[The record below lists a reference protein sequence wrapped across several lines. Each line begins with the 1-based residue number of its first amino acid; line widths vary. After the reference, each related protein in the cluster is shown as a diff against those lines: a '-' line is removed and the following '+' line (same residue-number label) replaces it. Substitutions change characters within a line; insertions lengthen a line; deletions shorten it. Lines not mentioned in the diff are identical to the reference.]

1 MFHDKTLHKPHT
13 SAMDF
18 ALVYKLNHYAAALL
32 WRVRDAER
40 MGHQILNREW
50 LGSQF
55 NKRQWTLAT
64 KGSRPMDGRKVLDKT
79 AAPDGLEFYGI
90 IVCHKDRDHEGRTK
104 TVWLIGSVA
113 AEEIQEKLEQR
124 DEYYANQTDEVV
136 IDGFDDDAEEQASR
150 GGIEEQSAPES
161 VRETFKR
168 GVLHGRRRQQAES
181 IKTEQEIAEKS
192 LLLGKAF
199 SDSEWLET
207 MGHTRSVHRTPL
219 SISYKAECIT
229 RLVNGD
235 CQDASSGPVTGF
247 DPNEG
252 NPNIANLKE
261 LLRIGRETE
270 NNVVF

>member
-13 SAMDF
+13 SAMDY

-64 KGSRPMDGRKVLDKT
+64 KGSRPMDGRKVLDKA

-113 AEEIQEKLEQR
+113 SEEMKEKLAER
-124 DEYYANQTDEVV
+124 DEYLANQTDDAV
-136 IDGFDDDAEEQASR
+136 IDAENDADAEPQ
-150 GGIEEQSAPES
+150 GGAPDQNISETA
-161 VRETFKR
+161 RETFKR
-168 GVLHGRRRQQAES
+168 GVVHGRRRQQAEN
-181 IKTEQEIAEKS
+181 IRAEQEIAEKA

-199 SDSEWLET
+199 SDSEWLECL
-207 MGHTRSVHRTPL
+207 GLTRSVHHTPL
-219 SISYKAECIT
+219 SISSKGECIT
-229 RLVNGD
+229 LLESGYLK
-235 CQDASSGPVTGF
+235 DATERAENEAHLGF
-247 DPNEG
+247 
-252 NPNIANLKE
+252 
-261 LLRIGRETE
+261 
-270 NNVVF
+270 